1 MTERK
6 HNRCGTCKH
15 WEVRWTVPDRK
26 ISAVLTERGGDLG
39 YCGFD
44 HYDLRLPFWMTDMAR
59 VIDAPVTG
67 PEAGMGCQLWEPQS
81 DDD

>member
-1 MTERK
+1 
-6 HNRCGTCKH
+6 
-15 WEVRWTVPDRK
+15 VPDRK